1 MPADGARHAGP
12 VTRFTV
18 YSRTGCHLCKD
29 MRAQLMR
36 LRSQWNFEFE
46 VIDID
51 KDAAL
56 RERFNVKVPV
66 LALGDDIICCHFLDE
81 RSLLDALT

>member
-1 MPADGARHAGP
+1 MPDGGTRRPGPTARL
-12 VTRFTV
+12 TV
-18 YSRTGCHLCKD
+18 YSRIGCHLCED
-29 MRAQLMR
+29 MQAQLMR
-36 LRSQWNFEFE
+36 LQSQWNFEFE

-51 KDAAL
+51 EDAAL